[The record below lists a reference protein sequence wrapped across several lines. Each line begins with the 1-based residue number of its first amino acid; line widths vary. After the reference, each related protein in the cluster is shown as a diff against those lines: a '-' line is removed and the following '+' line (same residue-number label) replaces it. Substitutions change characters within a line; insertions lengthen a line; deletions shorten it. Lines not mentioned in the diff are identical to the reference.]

1 LNQNAAPSS
10 GAVFVGTGSCNN
22 HVLQQG
28 AVDLRGFTPAELKVR
43 VVALGHPA
51 YRAEQVFRWLHGPGV
66 GGMGAVKE
74 PTAPCNVP
82 ADLRDALAAEAQ
94 PLALRLDV
102 EQKAADGTRK
112 FAFLTH
118 DDRSIE
124 AVLIPDDNKDRDRL
138 TLCISSQVG
147 CALDCKFC
155 ATATL
160 GFGRHLSAGEI
171 LAQVYWATELAGRR
185 PTNIVFMGMG
195 EPLHNFDNVR
205 RAFELLCHPWG
216 AAFSP
221 RRVTIST
228 SGLVTGI
235 DKLSQLTPVP
245 NLAISLNASSDEVR
259 DEIMPVNKKWPIA
272 ELMRAVKAFP
282 LGHGRKITFEYVML
296 AGVNDSDADADR
308 LGKLVSSVPCMVNLI
323 PWNPFNGP
331 KYHRPSTERVL
342 AFQARVRARGIQVY
356 VRLPRGDDID
366 AACGQLAARA
376 PSPRKDV
383 DVSLL
388 RALRSPSAN

>member
-1 LNQNAAPSS
+1 M
-10 GAVFVGTGSCNN
+10 
-22 HVLQQG
+22 
-28 AVDLRGFTPAELKVR
+28 
-43 VVALGHPA
+43 GHPA
-51 YRAEQVFRWLHGPGV
+51 YRAEQVFRWLHGPGA
-66 GGMGAVKE
+66 GGMGAVKY

-82 ADLRDALAAEAQ
+82 ADLRDALAAQAQ

-160 GFGRHLSAGEI
+160 GFGRHLTAGEI
-171 LAQVYWATELAGRR
+171 LSQVYWATELAGRR

-205 RAFELLCHPWG
+205 RAFELLCHPWA

-221 RRVTIST
+221 RRITIST

-235 DKLSQLTPVP
+235 DKLAQLSPVP
-245 NLAISLNASSDEVR
+245 NLAVSLNASSDEVR

-272 ELMRAVKAFP
+272 ELMRAVKQFP

-296 AGVNDSDADADR
+296 AGVNDTDADADR
-308 LGKLVSSVPCMVNLI
+308 LGKLVASVPCMVNLI

-331 KYHRPSTERVL
+331 KYQRPSTARVL
-342 AFQARVRARGIQVY
+342 AFQARVRAKGIAVY

-376 PSPRKDV
+376 PAPRKDV

-388 RALRSPSAN
+388 RALRTPAAG

>member
-1 LNQNAAPSS
+1 MASTS
-10 GAVFVGTGSCNN
+10 GLALMT
-22 HVLQQG
+22 VLQLRTL
-28 AVDLRGFTPAELKVR
+28 DLRGFSPAELKER

-51 YRAEQVFRWLHGPGV
+51 YRAEQVFRWLHGPGA
-66 GGMGAVKE
+66 GGMGAVKD
-74 PTAPCNVP
+74 PSAPCNVP
-82 ADLRDALAAEAQ
+82 AALRDTLANDAA
-94 PLALRLDV
+94 PVALRLDV

-118 DDRSIE
+118 EGRSIE
-124 AVLIPDDNKDRDRL
+124 AVLIPDDNKERDRL

-147 CALDCKFC
+147 CAIDCKFC

-160 GFGRHLSAGEI
+160 GFGRHLTAGEI
-171 LAQVYWATELAGRR
+171 VSQVYWATEIGGRR

-228 SGLVTGI
+228 SGLVNGI
-235 DKLSQLTPVP
+235 EKLSALEPVP

-259 DEIMPVNKKWPIA
+259 DQIMPINKKWPIA
-272 ELMRAVKAFP
+272 ALMQAVKAFP
-282 LGHGRKITFEYVML
+282 LGHGRKVTFEYVML
-296 AGVNDSDADADR
+296 AGVNDSDVDADR

-331 KYHRPSTERVL
+331 KFQRPSTERVL
-342 AFQARVRARGIQVY
+342 AFQARVRAKGVPVY
-356 VRLPRGDDID
+356 VRIPRGDDID

-376 PSPRKDV
+376 PAPPKDV

-388 RALRSPSAN
+388 RALRTPAAP